1 MTQSAQSSPSN
12 GSGGNDFEIAAEV
25 SGFDLSRAEVVDDP
39 TDSRFELFLGL
50 ADQELRQR
58 REAPG
63 GDMEG
68 VFIAEGDLV
77 IGRALQARHQL
88 ISVIV
93 EARRSRPLEFDPGD
107 APVMRMGEAVIEAI
121 ARSRRY
127 RGSMAAFVRPKPLTA
142 LEAVADAR
150 TVLIT
155 ERVNNPVNMG
165 TILRTAA
172 ALGVDAVLADPTSCD
187 PLARRCCRVSMGA
200 VFAIKHGRTKPLPEG
215 LEELKAAGFS
225 IAALTPSPAASLV
238 QDFVRTENDRVAF
251 IVGAEGPGLKEE
263 TMQACDRRL
272 RIEMHSGVDSL
283 NVATAAAI
291 SLWHLTH
298 KT

>member
-1 MTQSAQSSPSN
+1 MNNLESDSQAQLGPV
-12 GSGGNDFEIAAEV
+12 DV
-25 SGFDLSRAEVVDDP
+25 SGFDLSTVEVVDDP
-39 TDSRFELFLGL
+39 TDSRLEVFLGL

-77 IGRALQARHQL
+77 ISRALAAGHRL

-93 EARRSRPLEFDPGD
+93 EVQRNRPLEFDPGE
-107 APVMRMGEAVIEAI
+107 AEVMRMGESVIQAI

-127 RGSMAAFVRPKPLTA
+127 RGSMAAFHRPKPLTA

-165 TILRTAA
+165 TILRTSA

-200 VFAIKHGRTKPLPEG
+200 VFAIKYGRTKALPEG
-215 LEELKAAGFS
+215 LDELKAAGFQ
-225 IAALTPSPAASLV
+225 IAALTPSPDAGLV
-238 QDFVRTENDRVAF
+238 EDFVRTENDRVAF
-251 IVGAEGPGLKEE
+251 MVGAEGPGLKEE
-263 TMQACDRRL
+263 TMAACDTRL
-272 RIEMHSGVDSL
+272 RIEMYAGVDSL

-291 SLWHLTH
+291 SLWHLTRQR
-298 KT
+298 

>member
-1 MTQSAQSSPSN
+1 MIRPSQRV
-12 GSGGNDFEIAAEV
+12 EAEV
-25 SGFDLSRAEVVDDP
+25 PQGQGQSPGFDLSGIEILDDP
-39 TDSRFELFLGL
+39 SDSRLEVFLGL
-50 ADQELRQR
+50 ADQELRQL

-77 IGRALQARHQL
+77 ISRALAAGHQL
-88 ISVIV
+88 ISVVV
-93 EARRSRPLEFDPGD
+93 EAQRSRPLEFDPGD
-107 APVMRMGEAVIEAI
+107 AEVMRMGEPVIQAI

-127 RGSMAAFVRPKPLTA
+127 RGSMACFVRPKPLSA

-165 TILRTAA
+165 TILRTSA

-200 VFAIKHGRTKPLPEG
+200 VFSIKHGRTKALPEG
-215 LEELKAAGFS
+215 LEELKAAGFQ
-225 IAALTPSPAASLV
+225 IAALTPSPEAGLV
-238 QDFVRTENDRVAF
+238 QDFVRSPTDRVAF
-251 IVGAEGPGLKEE
+251 MVGAEGPGLKEE
-263 TMQACDRRL
+263 TMSACDLRL
-272 RIEMHSGVDSL
+272 RIEMHAGVDSL

-298 KT
+298 Q